1 MKDYFKEVNSKK
13 RFKINSNQ
21 KVANKKELSE
31 LSEKAELIQKS
42 LNFYQSKC
50 ANKQF
55 DYVYKE
61 KDKLDVITVKYN
73 DINFPHLTGIDFPN
87 VSASKKLD
95 FLQNGNNSE
104 PALIEKNNRTSKKL
118 EVLSG
123 LPEMLKCNS
132 KILSDLKNAEQAKR
146 IGINKAI
153 KNGKNNLLIGL
164 KDFEPKIYSPK
175 TLLNL
180 KGSHEYDD
188 VPENTILAI
197 FEESKTK
204 VEGKILGVGAQMID
218 LNRKYVKTPLE
229 AMNIAN
235 LVSKSLVQRQQED
248 KQRKAAQK
256 AAFLRRQR
264 MERE

>member
-31 LSEKAELIQKS
+31 LSEKAESIQKS

-118 EVLSG
+118 EALSG

-204 VEGKILGVGAQMID
+204 VEGKILGVGAQMI
-218 LNRKYVKTPLE
+218 
-229 AMNIAN
+229 
-235 LVSKSLVQRQQED
+235 LVQRQQED